1 MRDKWWGFLDILYFM
16 KVLKVFW
23 EFVIF
28 IGYCLVNRFWNY
40 YFFSL
45 FCIYNEIF
53 NIWSYF
59 VGIIMIFFVFLN
71 FFDIYGF
78 MINKYLWFVMMFGI
92 CVIII
97 SLFSIVVYFFYFKF
111 VNVYYMMF
119 LLDYIGVIF
128 YFYGLGV
135 FLMYVCLMKV
145 FYEVW
150 L

>member
-1 MRDKWWGFLDILYFM
+1 M
-16 KVLKVFW
+16 
-23 EFVIF
+23 
-28 IGYCLVNRFWNY
+28 
-40 YFFSL
+40 
-45 FCIYNEIF
+45 
-53 NIWSYF
+53 
-59 VGIIMIFFVFLN
+59 GIIMIFFVFLN

-119 LLDYIGVIF
+119 FLDYIGVIF